1 MKVLITGGNGYIAKS
16 IAPSLS
22 LHHDVT
28 VVTRADFDIS
38 NPDETRSW
46 FDRRAFDAVI
56 HTAAIGGSRLSSD
69 SDQVLEQNLKMHY
82 NLLACK
88 QNFDR
93 LIVFGSGAE
102 IFAPDT
108 QYGLS
113 KKVIANSVN
122 QNDNCYSIRIFAV
135 FDENE
140 LPTRFIRANISR
152 YLRNEPMQIHKN
164 KVMDFFYMQDL
175 IQVVDKYLTEDNLP
189 KEIDCTYREKH
200 TLTEIADS
208 INRLG
213 SYKVSINVQQS
224 GMSFYSGQP
233 LEIDIPL
240 VGFSQGL
247 ANTFRALSTNQ
258 GTTS

>member
-140 LPTRFIRANISR
+140 LPTRFIKANINR
-152 YLRNEPMQIHKN
+152 YLRKEPMKIHQN
-164 KVMDFFYMQDL
+164 KMMDFFYMKDL
-175 IQVVDKYLTEDNLP
+175 ISLVRKYLTDSELP
-189 KEIDCTYREKH
+189 KQVDCSYAQKH
-200 TLTEIADS
+200 TLVDIAGM
-208 INRLG
+208 INRLSDHSVNVEVQTEGMG
-213 SYKVSINVQQS
+213 SY
-224 GMSFYSGQP
+224 YGQP
-233 LEIDIPL
+233 LQLDIPL
-240 VGFSQGL
+240 IGLEQGIAETFKSMSSQ
-247 ANTFRALSTNQ
+247 
-258 GTTS
+258 

>member
-1 MKVLITGGNGYIAKS
+1 MRVLITGGNGYLAKS
-16 IAPSLS
+16 LEHGLKHKHTI
-22 LHHDVT
+22 T
-28 VVTRADFDIS
+28 TICRADFDMTDA
-38 NPDETRSW
+38 NAMRQW
-46 FDRRAFDAVI
+46 FSDKSFDIVL
-56 HTAAIGGSRLSSD
+56 HTAIVGGNRLQTDDSSIT
-69 SDQVLEQNLKMHY
+69 EQNLLMHY
-82 NLLACK
+82 NLLS
-88 QNFDR
+88 NNDHFSR
-93 LIVFGSGAE
+93 LVNFGSGAE
-102 IFAPDT
+102 IFAPESP
-108 QYGLS
+108 YGLG
-113 KKVIANSVN
+113 KRIIANSVRETEA
-122 QNDNCYSIRIFAV
+122 CYNIRLFGV

-200 TLTEIADS
+200 TLTEIAHS

-213 SYKVSINVQQS
+213 SHKVSIDVQQS

-240 VGFSQGL
+240 IGFSQGL
-247 ANTFRALSTNQ
+247 ANTFRALLTNQ
-258 GTTS
+258 GTTP